1 MENKTITTLQAKQL
15 INDNLNT
22 IFSVEFTKKNGENRL
37 MLARLGVRKGV
48 KGIGQNFNPSEF
60 NLITAFD
67 MQKDNFRMINCN
79 SLISLKIRG
88 TKYRINDLSHFCT
101 DAEGNNTII

>member
-1 MENKTITTLQAKQL
+1 MDTNTITTLQAKQL

-37 MLARLGVRKGV
+37 MIARLGVRKNV
-48 KGIGQNFNPSEF
+48 KGIGQNFNPDDF

-88 TKYRINDLSHFCT
+88 TKYKIEDLSHFCT
-101 DAEGNNTII
+101 DAQGNNTII